1 MGCLGEKGVMVGCRR
16 WLMKMEGS
24 MDGRAIGK
32 REGGR
37 WRWKRG
43 ASVSLA
49 KVQMREGLDR
59 WCPKG
64 GDLVRWR
71 WEVEGG
77 LGGEPRV
84 LQWGWRMV
92 DSVV

>member
-1 MGCLGEKGVMVGCRR
+1 MGRFPSSAGPVRRRVGSNDPVG
-16 WLMKMEGS
+16 WL
-24 MDGRAIGK
+24 IGK

-71 WEVEGG
+71 WEVEGSLMDVWG
-77 LGGEPRV
+77 LGEGDTMGR
-84 LQWGWRMV
+84 
-92 DSVV
+92 